1 MTIRSTGPAM
11 SPCVPT
17 IDLARWQDG
26 PPSERAAVGERL
38 DEALRR
44 TGMFLLRSHGV
55 PREVVEELRRRA
67 REFFALP
74 REVKA
79 RYAVEAACDGGWLGM
94 HPPGG
99 VGVEIDDGQV
109 SGAPDL
115 HESFYAGP
123 GHRTGTPDRDRVNY
137 PANRWPAELPELRTA
152 VEVYTGCLL
161 RVARAVNE
169 LLAVTLGLPA
179 DFFTARAERATWTQ
193 NLSLY
198 PSLNAVGG
206 VAAGQFR
213 NGPHTDL
220 GTFTVLSRQPGV
232 GCLQGHDDHA
242 GWFAPPHDPDS
253 FIVNLGDLME
263 LWTDGRWRAL
273 RHRVLPPSPSAPDEE
288 LLSLVF
294 FFETDPDTIIEPLPA
309 PMGGG
314 RGLAPARAR
323 QTVLDKLGVATG
335 GEDGR

>member
-1 MTIRSTGPAM
+1 M
-11 SPCVPT
+11 SPEIPT
-17 IDLARWQDG
+17 IDLARWRG
-26 PPSERAAVGERL
+26 GSASERAAISERL
-38 DEALRR
+38 DAALRR
-44 TGMFLLRSHGV
+44 TGMFLLRGHGV
-55 PREVVEELRRRA
+55 PHEVVDELRGTA

-79 RYAVEAACDGGWLGM
+79 RYAIETACDGGWLEL

-99 VGVEIDDGQV
+99 IGVEPAEADRSQ
-109 SGAPDL
+109 APDL

-123 GHRTGTPDRDRVNY
+123 EYRTGDPDRDRFDY
-137 PANRWPAELPELRTA
+137 PANRWPAELPGLRTA
-152 VEVYTGCLL
+152 LEAYTRCLL
-161 RVARAVNE
+161 DVARAVNE

-193 NLSLY
+193 NLSRY
-198 PSLNAVGG
+198 PSFNAIGG
-206 VAAGQFR
+206 VAPGQFR

-232 GCLQGHDDHA
+232 GGLQGHDDRD
-242 GWFAPPHDPDS
+242 GWFAPPHDPDT

-294 FFETDPDTIIEPLPA
+294 FFETDPDTLVEPLPA
-309 PMGGG
+309 PIGGG

-335 GEDGR
+335 QEAGR

>member
-1 MTIRSTGPAM
+1 M
-11 SPCVPT
+11 SPNVAT

-26 PPSERAAVGERL
+26 TAPERAAVGERL

-44 TGMFLLRSHGV
+44 TGMFLLRGHGV
-55 PREVVEELRRRA
+55 PREVVDELRQRA

-79 RYAVEAACDGGWLGM
+79 RYAIEAACDSGWLEM

-99 VGVEIDDGQV
+99 VGVEAGEDQPAD
-109 SGAPDL
+109 APDL
-115 HESFYAGP
+115 HESFYSGP
-123 GHRTGTPDRDRVNY
+123 AHRTGDADRDRFNY
-137 PANRWPAELPELRTA
+137 PANRWPEELPELRTA
-152 VEVYTGCLL
+152 VEVYTGHLL

-179 DFFTARAERATWTQ
+179 DFFTARAERAAWTQ

-198 PSLNAVGG
+198 PSLNALGG
-206 VAAGQFR
+206 VAKGQFR

-220 GTFTVLSRQPGV
+220 GTFTVLSRQLGV
-232 GCLQGHDDHA
+232 GGLQGYDDEA
-242 GWFAPPHDPDS
+242 GWFAPPYDPES
-253 FIVNLGDLME
+253 LIVNLGDLME

-294 FFETDPDTIIEPLPA
+294 FFETDPDTIVDPLPA

-314 RGLAPARAR
+314 RGLTPVQAR
-323 QTVLDKLGVATG
+323 QAVLDKLGVVTAG
-335 GEDGR
+335 GNGR